1 MHRKFPGVTITPA
14 ISDGADVSRK
24 NEKFKARMREKQARA
39 DRLYRLALMSV
50 ALGIGI
56 VWVGALRM

>member
-1 MHRKFPGVTITPA
+1 MQRTFPDVTMAPA
-14 ISDGADVSRK
+14 FSDGADVSRK

-50 ALGIGI
+50 ALGLGI
-56 VWVGALRM
+56 VCFGASRM